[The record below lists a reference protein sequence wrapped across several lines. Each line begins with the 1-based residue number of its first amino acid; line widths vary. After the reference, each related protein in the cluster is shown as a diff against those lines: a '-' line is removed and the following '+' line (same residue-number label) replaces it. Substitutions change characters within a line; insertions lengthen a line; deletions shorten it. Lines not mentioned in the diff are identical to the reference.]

1 MRRALSFSAAIAVVV
16 RLAGPAAA
24 DDFADCVGKS
34 PDRSIRGCS
43 NLLKQEWRSSEFLGA
58 VYLKRGGSYS
68 RNGQYDHAIADYDKA
83 VILGARLVP
92 ALTGRGAAYLAKGQY
107 DRAIADFD
115 KAIKLN
121 PRNVQGYAGRGLSYQ
136 LSGQHDSA
144 IADFSEAIRTSLK
157 YSFLYFNRAMAY
169 EKMGQNDKAISD
181 YQQMLIINPNNQSS
195 MNALKR
201 LGVAR

>member
-1 MRRALSFSAAIAVVV
+1 MRCTLSFSAAILVVV
-16 RLAGPAAA
+16 SLAGPAPA
-24 DDFADCVGKS
+24 DDFSDCVGKS

-43 NLLKQEWRSSEFLGA
+43 NLLKQGWRRSEFRGA

-68 RNGQYDHAIADYDKA
+68 RNGQYDRAIADFDKA
-83 VILGARLVP
+83 INLGARLVP
-92 ALTGRGAAYLAKGQY
+92 ALTARGAAYLAKGQF

-121 PRNVQGYAGRGLSYQ
+121 PSNIRGYVGRGFSYQ
-136 LSGQHDSA
+136 LSGQHDRA
-144 IADFSEAIRTSLK
+144 IADFSEAIRFGPK

-169 EKMGQNDKAISD
+169 ENMGQSDKAIAD
-181 YQQMLIINPNNQSS
+181 YQQMLKINPNNQSS
-195 MNALKR
+195 MDALKR